1 MNLRKKLIRLAHAK
15 PELRDHLL
23 PLLKSA
29 EENLRPHQESIY
41 NYLNDGDYYLYPK
54 SGGEMDK
61 GTYDRRSNTVKF
73 HVYFTVENTEGYQ
86 QALDNY
92 GNTHSYDKNY
102 TEWANNFDG
111 MTEVSQGSSREVVRA
126 IEDHHLY
133 RSIYEIKLISSI
145 DIDQNLGIG
154 DAHIFVGLK

>member
-1 MNLRKKLIRLAHAK
+1 
-15 PELRDHLL
+15 
-23 PLLKSA
+23 
-29 EENLRPHQESIY
+29 
-41 NYLNDGDYYLYPK
+41 
-54 SGGEMDK
+54 
-61 GTYDRRSNTVKF
+61 
-73 HVYFTVENTEGYQ
+73 
-86 QALDNY
+86 
-92 GNTHSYDKNY
+92 
-102 TEWANNFDG
+102 